1 MVGWINQWMNE
12 WMDGCMDGGLNL
24 WLLLWLNGDS
34 MSKQEEKISTSK
46 ITFL

>member
-34 MSKQEEKISTSK
+34 MSKQEEKRSTSK